1 MNAVRRRISTLG
13 PPILAGLIVLLLWEF
28 SVRNIDRAP
37 QAIQDLSILLPKPSD
52 IFDSLVENWSA
63 IWEAARNTGFVIVTG
78 LIMGVLAGAV
88 IALTV
93 TRFRTA
99 NETLTPLAI
108 ALNAIPIIALAPIFN
123 AWFGTLSPR
132 SNQAVVIII
141 VFFPVFVNT
150 ARGLTEVD
158 SSQLEL
164 MRSYAASDWKVTREV
179 RIPNAMPYFF
189 TALRI
194 VASLSVIAAIVAE
207 YFGGRQDALGQL
219 IVQEAGQAR
228 YADAWAGVSV
238 AAAIGILLY
247 LIAVTVERIAMPW
260 NNATEQDAA

>member
-1 MNAVRRRISTLG
+1 MDAVRRRIAVWG
-13 PPILAGLIVLLLWEF
+13 PPILAGLVVLLLWEI

-37 QAIQDLSILLPKPSD
+37 QAIQDLSILLPRPSE
-52 IFDSLVENWSA
+52 ILDSLFENWSS
-63 IWEAARNTGFVIVTG
+63 IWEAARNTGFVIVSG
-78 LIMGVLAGAV
+78 LVMGVLAGGV
-88 IALTV
+88 VALTV

-108 ALNAIPIIALAPIFN
+108 ALNAVPIIALAPIFN
-123 AWFGTLSPR
+123 AWYGTLSPR

-150 ARGLTEVD
+150 ARGLTEVEA
-158 SSQLEL
+158 SQLEL

-179 RIPNAMPYFF
+179 RIPNALPYFF
-189 TALRI
+189 TALKI

-228 YADAWAGVSV
+228 YADAWAGVLV
-238 AAAIGILLY
+238 GAGIGILLY
-247 LIAVTVERIAMPW
+247 VIAVTVERIAMPW
-260 NNATEQDAA
+260 NTNGGNP